1 MLLKTIFKQIL
12 RIFLSN
18 KYIKIKN
25 KNSPLQREEIKLENV
40 DCPVSVMLGSSKWK
54 KLTNSQKKEEKNNL
68 FHVRFRLS
76 VMNLW

>member
-1 MLLKTIFKQIL
+1 MFLKTIFKQIL

-40 DCPVSVMLGSSKWK
+40 DCPVSVMLGSSK
-54 KLTNSQKKEEKNNL
+54 
-68 FHVRFRLS
+68 
-76 VMNLW
+76 